1 MPTIQ
6 QLVRLRR
13 KKRKNITKSPA
24 LKLREFIQQ
33 LQKNQTQQSE
43 KLLE

>member
-13 KKRKNITKSPA
+13 TKIMNATKVKEKKDYYKKETN
-24 LKLREFIQQ
+24 LKI
-33 LQKNQTQQSE
+33 
-43 KLLE
+43 

>member
-13 KKRKNITKSPA
+13 IQINKKTKS
-24 LKLREFIQQ
+24 IQQ
-33 LQKNQTQQSE
+33 HLKNQIRQFV
-43 KLLE
+43 KLPVFD